1 MNGTGKKTGRE
12 TKVKHMEKEERT
24 VSLKPLFSILTG
36 MLAGYIL
43 TLLGLFVLALLLLQ
57 LHLSEATVEIGIIVL
72 YLISVF
78 TAGFIVGKLMKTR
91 KFLWGML
98 AGLAYYVILVIL
110 SALMQKNLAINAGE
124 LVTVLC
130 LCTGGGMLGGMLS

>member
-1 MNGTGKKTGRE
+1 M
-12 TKVKHMEKEERT
+12 VKHMEKEERT